1 MFFMDR
7 VARGTCFERTR
18 RVAAAVLL
26 APLFAAAQAVES
38 PWHAEAPDPTA
49 ERRDGEEVV
58 ALLDDSRPARIRY
71 SASVEVRQ
79 EPVVDRQA
87 LTRLGA
93 PELGGR
99 AETSSIGYRWW
110 ASSGRVALGLGVG
123 TVTHSVVAP
132 AIGTEPERLT
142 GQTGGPAV
150 TVGWRLQLSDRSTI
164 YADTSASQGLGEN
177 PAAAYYTT
185 RGGVEWKTRKSRLGF
200 DRGSVAMQLDSG
212 YRLSLRTR
220 RGGVALVLRGS
231 F

>member
-1 MFFMDR
+1 M
-7 VARGTCFERTR
+7 
-18 RVAAAVLL
+18 
-26 APLFAAAQAVES
+26 APLLAAAQAVES
-38 PWHAEAPDPTA
+38 PSPAEASGSIA
-49 ERRDGEEVV
+49 ERQDGEEIVARWDDSRRDG
-58 ALLDDSRPARIRY
+58 IRY
-71 SASVEVRQ
+71 AASVEFRQ
-79 EPVVDRQA
+79 EPLFDRQA
-87 LTRLGA
+87 LTRLGGT
-93 PELGGR
+93 EFGGR

-123 TVTHSVVAP
+123 TVTHSIVAP

-142 GQTGGPAV
+142 GQTSGPSV
-150 TVGWRLQLSDRSTI
+150 SVGWRLQLSDQSTI
-164 YADTSASQGLGEN
+164 YADTSAAQGLGQN

>member
-1 MFFMDR
+1 MFFMDG

-26 APLFAAAQAVES
+26 APLLAAAQAVEN
-38 PWHAEAPDPTA
+38 PWHPEAPGPNA

-58 ALLDDSRPARIRY
+58 ALLGDSRQARIRY
-71 SASVEVRQ
+71 SAGVEVRQ
-79 EPVVDRQA
+79 EPVLDRQA

-93 PELGGR
+93 TELGGR
-99 AETSSIGYRWW
+99 VETSSIGYRWW
-110 ASSGRVALGLGVG
+110 ASSGRVALGLGIG

-132 AIGTEPERLT
+132 AIGSEPERLT
-142 GQTGGPAV
+142 GQTGGTAV
-150 TVGWRLQLSDRSTI
+150 TVGLRLQLSDRSTI
-164 YADTSASQGLGEN
+164 YADTSATQGPGRD

>member
-1 MFFMDR
+1 MNSMDGS
-7 VARGTCFERTR
+7 AHGKCLERTR
-18 RVAAAVLL
+18 RVAVAVLM
-26 APLFAAAQAVES
+26 APLLAAAQAEES
-38 PWHAEAPDPTA
+38 PWRAETPAPIA
-49 ERRDGEEVV
+49 EPPDGEQTLALWNDSRRRD
-58 ALLDDSRPARIRY
+58 RIHY
-71 SASVEVRQ
+71 STSVEIRQ
-79 EPVVDRQA
+79 EPGLDRQ
-87 LTRLGA
+87 TSGT
-93 PELGGR
+93 PELGSR
-99 AETSSIGYRWW
+99 AETSSIDYRWW

-123 TVTHSVVAP
+123 TVTHSVIAP
-132 AIGTEPERLT
+132 ATGSEPERLT

-150 TVGWRLQLSDRSTI
+150 TVGWRLQLSDQSTL
-164 YADTSASQGLGEN
+164 YADTSAAQGLGPN

>member
-1 MFFMDR
+1 MFFMDG
-7 VARGTCFERTR
+7 VACGSCFERTR

-26 APLFAAAQAVES
+26 APLLAAAQAVEG
-38 PWHAEAPDPTA
+38 PWPAEAPGAIA
-49 ERRDGEEVV
+49 ERRDHEDVV
-58 ALLDDSRPARIRY
+58 VLLDNDRRDRIRF
-71 SASVEVRQ
+71 SGNFEVRQ
-79 EPVVDRQA
+79 EPVLDHQA
-87 LTRLGA
+87 VARLGA
-93 PELGGR
+93 TEFGGR
-99 AETSSIGYRWW
+99 VETSSIGYRWW
-110 ASSGRVALGLGVG
+110 ASSGRVALGLRVG

-142 GQTGGPAV
+142 GQTGGPAL

-164 YADTSASQGLGEN
+164 YADTSATQGLGEN

>member
-1 MFFMDR
+1 MFFMDG
-7 VARGTCFERTR
+7 VASGSCLERTR

-26 APLFAAAQAVES
+26 APLLAAAQAVES
-38 PWHAEAPDPTA
+38 PLHAEAPGSIA
-49 ERRDGEEVV
+49 ERQDGEEFM
-58 ALLDDSRPARIRY
+58 ARLDDPRRDRVRFSGGI
-71 SASVEVRQ
+71 EFRQ
-79 EPVVDRQA
+79 EPLLDRRA
-87 LTRLGA
+87 LTSLGA
-93 PELGGR
+93 TEPGSRVES
-99 AETSSIGYRWW
+99 SSIGYRWW
-110 ASSGRVALGLGVG
+110 ASSGRVAFGLGVG

-132 AIGTEPERLT
+132 AIGSEPERLT

-150 TVGWRLQLSDRSTI
+150 TVGWRLRLSDQSTI
-164 YADTSASQGLGEN
+164 YADTSATQGLGQN

-185 RGGVEWKTRKSRLGF
+185 RGGVEWKTHKSRLGF